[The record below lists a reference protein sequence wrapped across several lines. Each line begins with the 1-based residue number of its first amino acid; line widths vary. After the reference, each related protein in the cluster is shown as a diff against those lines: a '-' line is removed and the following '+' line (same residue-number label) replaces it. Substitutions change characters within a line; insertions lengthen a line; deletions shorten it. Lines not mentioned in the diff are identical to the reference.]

1 MYENLFSRIQHLSF
15 FVLLAGVSLGF
26 LYLIGDFVLSIIW
39 AVVIAVVFHPL
50 HYYLTRHFGGRS
62 TLATLATM
70 MIAVL
75 LVFLPLAGV
84 GSVVVKESSDLYRRA
99 LSTDVSIYGYILQY
113 IPFAETALNM
123 AGVSPG
129 ELPIR
134 VAEVLKNAGGKLAG
148 GALDFGVGVIHI
160 VAKALVM
167 LYLLFFLLR
176 DGAKIGA
183 HIMRAL
189 PLGDAK
195 EIFLYERFS
204 TVVRATVKGTLVVAL
219 AQGAIGAIIFAIV
232 GIPSPVLWGMIMA
245 LLALIPGI
253 GPALIWI
260 PAAIILFVTGAT
272 MQAVIV
278 VAGGVL
284 VLSTIDNF
292 LRPILVG
299 RDTNMPDALILLSV
313 LGGISAFGISGII
326 LGPTVAAL
334 FLASWQLFEEEYRAD
349 LTARG

>member
-1 MYENLFSRIQHLSF
+1 MYENIFSRIQHFSF
-15 FVLLAGVSLGF
+15 FTLLSAVSIGF
-26 LYLIGDFVLSIIW
+26 LYLIGDFILSIIW
-39 AVVIAVVFHPL
+39 AVVIAIIFQPL
-50 HYYLTRHFGGRS
+50 SYYLTRHLGGRS
-62 TLATLATM
+62 TIATILTM
-70 MIAVL
+70 LIAVL
-75 LVFLPLAGV
+75 LIFLPLAGV
-84 GSVVVKESSDLYRRA
+84 GTIVVKESSDLYQSA
-99 LSTDVSIYGYILQY
+99 LSTNVSMYGDILRY
-113 IPFAETALNM
+113 VPFAESLLGMVDISLN
-123 AGVSPG
+123 

-134 VAEVLKNAGGKLAG
+134 IAEILKNTGGRLAG
-148 GALDFGVGVIHI
+148 GALDFGIGVVHI

-219 AQGAIGAIIFAIV
+219 AQGAIGAILFALV

-260 PAAIILFVTGAT
+260 PAAAILFAMGAT
-272 MQAVIV
+272 IQAIV
-278 VAGGVL
+278 VVAVGVL

-292 LRPILVG
+292 LRPLLVG

-326 LGPTVAAL
+326 LGPAVAAL
-334 FLASWQLFEEEYRAD
+334 FLASWQLFEEEYRGD